1 MFVSALS
8 PPRASLP
15 APPPAQ
21 EVADTLAE
29 LRPAVCAV
37 IAAVLRE
44 GRGHPDVED
53 GAHEVFRRAL
63 EGRQRLAAGEPLRPW
78 VIGIARHVAL
88 DLVRSRRRGRARSE
102 GDAGLLAERDQIAHT
117 APSPE
122 QQALERDRGEQ
133 MMAALSLLPEG
144 HREAL
149 RLVHVE
155 GLAYQDAALRLGVP
169 LGTIATWIARARK
182 SLTAQLSPAED
193 S

>member
-8 PPRASLP
+8 PTRAPLT
-15 APPPAQ
+15 APPRTR

-29 LRPAVCAV
+29 LRPAICAV

-63 EGRQRLAAGEPLRPW
+63 EGQSRLTAGEPLRPW

-88 DLVRSRRRGRARSE
+88 DLGRSRRRGRARSE
-102 GDAGLLAERDQIAHT
+102 GDASLLAERDQIPHN

-122 QQALERDRGEQ
+122 QLALDHDRGEQ
-133 MMAALSLLPEG
+133 MMAALALLPDG

-155 GLAYQDAALRLGVP
+155 GFAYQDAADRLGVP

-182 SLTAQLSPAED
+182 SLTAQLSNPED

>member
-8 PPRASLP
+8 SPRASLT
-15 APPPAQ
+15 APPRTR

-29 LRPAVCAV
+29 LRPAICAV

-63 EGRQRLAAGEPLRPW
+63 EGHGRLTAGEPLRPW
-78 VIGIARHVAL
+78 VLGIARHVAL
-88 DLVRSRRRGRARSE
+88 DLGRSRRRGRARSE
-102 GDAGLLAERDQIAHT
+102 GDAALLAERDQIPHN

-122 QQALERDRGEQ
+122 QQALDHDRGEQ

-144 HREAL
+144 PREAL

-155 GLAYQDAALRLGVP
+155 GLAYQDAAVRLGVP

-182 SLTAQLSPAED
+182 TLTAQLSTPED
-193 S
+193 A